1 MTKIK
6 KIAHSY
12 QSVYFYILLAACMAT
27 VFGFNLGAM
36 LSSKVRLINI
46 FMLEIYDIDSMV
58 NTFML
63 GSFVGVFLGG
73 RLVYDT
79 GRVQSVIGS
88 FFFGVIGQCTA
99 ILAPTFSTLF
109 ITEFVVGV
117 SSGVYLISAIC
128 YITELSSKEKR
139 GTCCLL
145 IPTFVVLGFLIS
157 VLLKDIIPRNDILV
171 VVCLLAAALP
181 VVIVSYL
188 RLPESPRW
196 LALTDSSDKALTE
209 LIRLRNST
217 SEAARELAAINECV
231 LGDDRGITMFFRNSV
246 FRAIVWFFLFIV
258 IVANLSGFAIIPYM
272 SLEIVKYFK
281 AALGILTPN
290 EKYEINFLMLKSILF
305 AVFIGCAVTCLMADK
320 IGRRRILLI
329 SCTINEVMLFGIY
342 FLYFTGSAMVGPA
355 LMSVCLLI
363 FCLSSVI
370 FLCTFLFLILP
381 ELLPVKGREFC
392 LTLIFIVQITALMLG
407 IYFFNRFIHSQG
419 VLMAVCIFMMA
430 GALLFTLIYQ
440 DMPEPKNQMLESME
454 NTIFNERSLKA
465 INKAQNK

>member
-6 KIAHSY
+6 KIVHGY
-12 QSVYFYILLAACMAT
+12 QSVYFYIVLVACMAT

-63 GSFVGVFLGG
+63 GSLVGVFLGG

-79 GRVQSVIGS
+79 GRIQSVIGS
-88 FFFGVIGQCTA
+88 FSFGVIGQCTS

-117 SSGVYLISAIC
+117 SCGVYLISSVS
-128 YITELSSKEKR
+128 YIIELSPRETR
-139 GTCCLL
+139 GSCALL
-145 IPTFVVLGFLIS
+145 ISCFALLGFLIS
-157 VLLKDIIPRNDILV
+157 VLLKDFIPKNALLV
-171 VVCLLAAALP
+171 VGCLLILALP

-217 SEAARELAAINECV
+217 SEAARELAAVNECV

-246 FRAIVWFFLFIV
+246 FRSIVWFFLFIV
-258 IVANLSGFAIIPYM
+258 IVANLSGIAIIPYM
-272 SLEIVKYFK
+272 SLEIVKSFRSD
-281 AALGILTPN
+281 LGILTLN
-290 EKYEINFLMLKSILF
+290 EKYEINFLMLKSVLF
-305 AVFIGCAVTCLMADK
+305 ATFIGCTLSCFMADK
-320 IGRRRILLI
+320 VGHRMILLI
-329 SCTINEVMLFGIY
+329 SATVNEVILFVIY
-342 FLYFTGSAMVGPA
+342 FLYFTENPVVGPV
-355 LMSVCLLI
+355 LLSVSLL
-363 FCLSSVI
+363 FYTLSSTI
-370 FLCTFLFLILP
+370 FICTFMFLMLP

-392 LTLIFIVQITALMLG
+392 LTIIFIVQITALMLG
-407 IYFFNRFIHSQG
+407 IYFFDGFIRSQG
-419 VLMAVCIFMMA
+419 VLMAICIFMMS
-430 GALLFTLIYQ
+430 GALLFTIIYQ
-440 DMPEPKNQMLESME
+440 GMPEPKKQLLESME
-454 NTIFNERSLKA
+454 NTIFNQRSLKA
-465 INKAQNK
+465 INRVQNK

>member
-1 MTKIK
+1 
-6 KIAHSY
+6 
-12 QSVYFYILLAACMAT
+12 MAT

-63 GSFVGVFLGG
+63 GSLVGVFLGG

-79 GRVQSVIGS
+79 GRIQSVIGS
-88 FFFGVIGQCTA
+88 FSFGVIGQCTA

-117 SSGVYLISAIC
+117 SSGVYLISAVC
-128 YITELSSKEKR
+128 YIIELSPKEKR
-139 GTCCLL
+139 GTCALL
-145 IPTFVVLGFLIS
+145 IPVFAVLGFLIS
-157 VLLKDIIPRNDILV
+157 VLLKDIIPRNDIMVVGFILV
-171 VVCLLAAALP
+171 VTVP
-181 VVIVSYL
+181 VVTVAYL

-196 LALTDSSDKALTE
+196 LALTDSSDRALTE
-209 LIRLRNST
+209 LIKLRHST

-258 IVANLSGFAIIPYM
+258 LVANISGFAIIPYM
-272 SLEIVKYFK
+272 SLEIVKSFK

-290 EKYEINFLMLKSILF
+290 EKYEINFLMLKSVLF
-305 AVFIGCAVTCLMADK
+305 AVFIGCVITCLMADR
-320 IGRRRILLI
+320 IGHRKILLI
-329 SCTINEVMLFGIY
+329 SATVNEVMLFVLY
-342 FLYFTGSAMVGPA
+342 FLFFSDSAVFGPA
-355 LMSVCLLI
+355 LMSVCLLV

-370 FLCTFLFLILP
+370 FICTFLFLLLP

-392 LTLIFIVQITALMLG
+392 MTIVFIVQITSLMLG

-419 VLMAVCIFMMA
+419 ALMSICIFMMA
-430 GALLFTLIYQ
+430 GALLFTIIYQ
-440 DMPEPKNQMLESME
+440 GMPEPRKQLLESME
-454 NTIFNERSLKA
+454 NTIFNQRSLKA
-465 INKAQNK
+465 INRIQNR